1 MSKVDIKQL
10 FEAGSHF
17 GHKTSRWHP
26 KMAPYIHG
34 KRAGSHIID
43 LTKTVES
50 LDIALGFV
58 ETVAGKGKQVL
69 FVGTKAQAKP
79 IIEEVAKDAK
89 MPYVNVRW
97 LGGMLTNHKT
107 INERVKHLKKLEER
121 MESGELANRY
131 GKLEVQRYQEE
142 IDSLNNILGG
152 IKNLNGMPGAVFV
165 ADAQVD
171 NLAVKEATKL
181 GIPTVAI
188 VDSNVDPS
196 EITYPIPANDDAI
209 KSVKLITEAVG
220 EAAKSGGLKMK
231 RVVPAK
237 ADDKADDKAD
247 SKAAPVKPAPVKDE
261 KKAPVKEEE
270 KK

>member
-1 MSKVDIKQL
+1 MSKVNIKQL

-26 KMAPYIHG
+26 KMAPYIHS
-34 KRAGSHIID
+34 KRGGSHIID
-43 LTKTVES
+43 LTKTVEN

-89 MPYVNVRW
+89 MPYVSVRW
-97 LGGMLTNHKT
+97 LGGMLTNYKT
-107 INERVKHLKKLEER
+107 INERVKYLKKLEER

-142 IDSLNNILGG
+142 IDSLNNVLGG
-152 IKNLNGMPGAVFV
+152 IKNLNGAPGAVFV
-165 ADAQVD
+165 ADAQID
-171 NLAVKEATKL
+171 SLAIKEATKL

-188 VDSNVDPS
+188 VDSNVDPTVV
-196 EITYPIPANDDAI
+196 TYPIPANDDAI
-209 KSVKLITEAVG
+209 KSVKLITEAIG
-220 EAAKSGGLKMK
+220 EATKSGGLKMK
-231 RVVPAK
+231 KPVPEKLEAK
-237 ADDKADDKAD
+237 ETKEPKD
-247 SKAAPVKPAPVKDE
+247 SKGTAKPPA
-261 KKAPVKEEE
+261 KEEE

>member
-1 MSKVDIKQL
+1 VSKVNIKQL

-26 KMAPYIHG
+26 KMAPYIHS
-34 KRAGSHIID
+34 KRGGSHIID
-43 LTKTVES
+43 LTKTVEN

-89 MPYVNVRW
+89 MPYVSVRW
-97 LGGMLTNHKT
+97 LGGMLTNYKT

-142 IDSLNNILGG
+142 IDSLNNVLGG
-152 IKNLNGMPGAVFV
+152 IKNLNGAPGAVFV
-165 ADAQVD
+165 ADAQID
-171 NLAVKEATKL
+171 SLAIKEATKL

-188 VDSNVDPS
+188 VDSNVDPT
-196 EITYPIPANDDAI
+196 IVTYPIPANDDAI
-209 KSVKLITEAVG
+209 KSVKLITEAIG
-220 EAAKSGGLKMK
+220 EATKSGGLKMK
-231 RVVPAK
+231 K
-237 ADDKADDKAD
+237 T
-247 SKAAPVKPAPVKDE
+247 APVKVEAEETEKPKDSKETTEAPAKEAE
-261 KKAPVKEEE
+261 KK
-270 KK
+270 

>member
-26 KMAPYIHG
+26 KMAPFIHG

-43 LTKTVES
+43 LTKTVEN
-50 LDIALGFV
+50 LDIALGFI

-79 IIEEVAKDAK
+79 IIEQVAKDAK
-89 MPYVNVRW
+89 MPYVSVRW

-131 GKLEVQRYQEE
+131 SKLEVQRYQEE
-142 IDSLNNILGG
+142 IDTLNSILGG

-165 ADAQVD
+165 ADAQID
-171 NLAVKEATKL
+171 SLAVKEATKL

-196 EITYPIPANDDAI
+196 GITYPIPANDDAI
-209 KSVKLITEAVG
+209 KSIQLIVEAVG
-220 EAAKSGGLKMK
+220 TATKSGGLKMK
-231 RVVPAK
+231 KTP
-237 ADDKADDKAD
+237 
-247 SKAAPVKPAPVKDE
+247 PVKVDKKASPVKDE
-261 KKAPVKEEE
+261 KKAPAKKVE

>member
-26 KMAPYIHG
+26 KMAPYIHS

-43 LTKTVES
+43 LGKTVES
-50 LDIALGFV
+50 LDIALGFI

-69 FVGTKAQAKP
+69 FVGTKSQAKP

-89 MPYVNVRW
+89 MPYVSVRW
-97 LGGMLTNHKT
+97 LGGMLTNYKT

-121 MESGELANRY
+121 MESGELANRFN
-131 GKLEVQRYQEE
+131 KLEVQRFQEE
-142 IDSLNNILGG
+142 IDSLNNVLGG
-152 IKNLNGMPGAVFV
+152 IKNLNGAPGAVFV
-165 ADAQVD
+165 ADIQVD
-171 NLAVKEATKL
+171 SLAIKEATKL
-181 GIPTVAI
+181 GVPTVAI
-188 VDSNVDPS
+188 VDSNTDPS
-196 EITYPIPANDDAI
+196 TVTYPIPANDDAI
-209 KSVKLITEAVG
+209 KSIKLITEAIG

-231 RVVPAK
+231 
-237 ADDKADDKAD
+237 
-247 SKAAPVKPAPVKDE
+247 KAAPVKEAVDEESKPKAEKAADAKDA
-261 KKAPVKEEE
+261 KTEE